1 MAKVAQQMVEQ
12 AGIDVKELLDKLVR
26 AASAEFT
33 TYYYYTILRVNAI
46 GLEGEGLKEII
57 EDARLEDRN
66 HFEALIPRIYELG
79 GEIPRDIRDFANM
92 AACPDAYLPDRG
104 QGSESTSPRVG
115 FTSGGVEEEKEAI
128 SEVKQGIERGDI
140 RPLLQVLVEAERCA
154 IRVYTDIC
162 NMTFGKDHR
171 TYELSLAILNEEIE
185 HEAWFSEF
193 LGEGPSGHFRRS
205 APGESPYT
213 SRFLIVPTSHNGK

>member
-12 AGIDVKELLDKLVR
+12 AGVNVNELLDKLVR

-92 AACPDAYLPDRG
+92 AACPDAYLPERG
-104 QGSESTSPRVG
+104 QGCDSTSPRVG
-115 FTSGGVEEEKEAI
+115 FTSGGTEEAKLAV
-128 SEVKQGIERGDI
+128 SEVKQAVQEGDI

-193 LGEGPSGHFRRS
+193 LGEGPSGHFRRGV
-205 APGESPYT
+205 PGESPYT
-213 SRFLIVPTSHNGK
+213 SRFLVVPNSHNGK

>member
-1 MAKVAQQMVEQ
+1 MMAKVARQMVEQ
-12 AGIDVKELLDKLVR
+12 VGIDVKELLDKLIR

-46 GLEGEGLKEII
+46 GLDGEGLKEII

-66 HFEALIPRIYELG
+66 HFEALVPRIYELG

-92 AACPDAYLPDRG
+92 AACPDAYLPERV
-104 QGSESTSPRVG
+104 QGNGSGSPRVG
-115 FTSGGVEEEKEAI
+115 FTSAGTEEAKEAVL
-128 SEVKQGIERGDI
+128 EVQQSVQHGDI

-154 IRVYTDIC
+154 IRVYTDLC

-193 LGEGPSGHFRRS
+193 LGEGPSGHFRRGR
-205 APGESPYT
+205 PGESPYA
-213 SRFLIVPTSHNGK
+213 SRFLVVPNGHQS

>member
-12 AGIDVKELLDKLVR
+12 AGISVNELLDKLVR

-79 GEIPRDIRDFANM
+79 GELPRDIRDFSDM
-92 AACPDAYLPDRG
+92 AACPDAYLPDAFRG
-104 QGSESTSPRVG
+104 NGRASTRVG
-115 FTSGGVEEEKEAI
+115 FTGGGTEESKEAV
-128 SEVKQGIERGDI
+128 SEAQQGIRQHDI
-140 RPLLQVLVEAERCA
+140 QPMLQVLVEAERCA

-171 TYELSLAILNEEIE
+171 TYELALAILNEEIE

-193 LGEGPSGHFRRS
+193 LGEGPSGHFRRGV
-205 APGESPYT
+205 PGESPYT
-213 SRFLIVPTSHNGK
+213 SRFLVVPSNGHS